1 MADKLR
7 PIRRI
12 VTGHDENGRSCV
24 LYDSH
29 APNVNPQA
37 NKPGSGMTDI
47 WVFPSCPVDLSVKT
61 DQGKLPFSLEPPPN
75 GGHLRIVQSSAAPQ
89 DYDPDKDPA
98 AVPIHPPKAGPH
110 GMEFRGGSNAFRT
123 PIHRSKTL
131 DYGIL
136 LEGERMLEMDGTEI
150 LMKPGDTVVQLGN
163 WHAWSNPENDTIMA
177 FIMMGATL
185 D

>member
-12 VTGHDENGRSCV
+12 VTGHDKNGRSCV

-29 APNVNPQA
+29 APNVTPQT

-47 WVFPSCPVDLSVKT
+47 WVFPSCPVDLSVST
-61 DQGKLPFSLEPPPN
+61 DQGKLPFSLEPPSN
-75 GGHLRIVQSSAAPQ
+75 GGHLRIVHSSAPPR

-98 AVPIHPPKAGPH
+98 AVPYHPPKAGPH

-136 LEGERMLEMDGTEI
+136 LEGERILEMDGVEI